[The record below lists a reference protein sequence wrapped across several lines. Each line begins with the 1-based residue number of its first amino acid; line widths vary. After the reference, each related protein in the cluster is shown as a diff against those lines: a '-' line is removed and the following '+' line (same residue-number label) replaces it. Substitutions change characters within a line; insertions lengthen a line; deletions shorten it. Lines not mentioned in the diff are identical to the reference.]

1 MGRKKQ
7 LEQHR
12 YLRVK
17 MTRKGLA
24 YKDNLILNEESTFNS
39 FDIIVNNTNYQ
50 PEYLKKIYAVDFY
63 RILKRLEKKLK
74 EKNNG

>member
-17 MTRKGLA
+17 MTRKGLS
-24 YKDNLILNEESTFNS
+24 YKDNLVLNEESTFNS